1 LREAHAAGRLIDEL
15 NAAME
20 RRATAAGADP
30 YYLRPMAEAI
40 KRGLHPW
47 EEVLLRRGE
56 PWTPYVT
63 PGARRGARRAIEDAK
78 SYIPLL

>member
-1 LREAHAAGRLIDEL
+1 LREAHAARRLIDEL

-20 RRATAAGADP
+20 RRAAATRANP
-30 YYLRPMAEAI
+30 YYMRPMAQAI
-40 KRGLHPW
+40 KHGLAPW
-47 EEVLLRRGE
+47 EEVLIRRGE

-78 SYIPLL
+78 AYIPLL